1 VQRGDLKVLGVVGDR
16 RISSMPGVPTIV
28 EQGVRGLEL
37 TGWLGVFAP
46 AGTPA
51 TTVSRL
57 NSELTAILH
66 RPEIV
71 ERFRD
76 GGSDV
81 ASTTPSAFAEL
92 IRNDYQRWGEVVRR
106 LGIKAK

>member
-1 VQRGDLKVLGVVGDR
+1 
-16 RISSMPGVPTIV
+16 M
-28 EQGVRGLEL
+28 
-37 TGWLGVFAP
+37 FAP

-51 TTVSRL
+51 RTIDRL
-57 NSELTAILH
+57 NSELARILH

-81 ASTTPSAFAEL
+81 TTATPRAFAEL
-92 IRNDYQRWGEVVRR
+92 VRKDYQRWGEVVRR
-106 LGIKAK
+106 LGITAK